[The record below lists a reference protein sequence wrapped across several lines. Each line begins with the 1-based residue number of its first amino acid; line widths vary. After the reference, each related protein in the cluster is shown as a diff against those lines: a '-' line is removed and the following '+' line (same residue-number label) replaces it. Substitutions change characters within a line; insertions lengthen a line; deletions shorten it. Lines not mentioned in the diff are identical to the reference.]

1 MITDA
6 NMKVYSGIT
15 DSGNDI
21 AHHGETDDGAPEDL
35 SYLKSDDFLNRG
47 VLADDSDDSSST
59 SNRSRHS
66 PESYSAFPN
75 NFFPRTPSPQP
86 TNARTDN
93 HANASVAV
101 RPDRVSAASAYTSSA
116 SYNRNDP
123 AGTFPNP
130 HESFTGRGKRLG
142 SAAPTSSTAPTAG
155 LNTGTITHTGLGAHS
170 AHGVT
175 ANDNARVV
183 MGDSYAGR
191 QNPND
196 NWSGTGAMSFEQHI
210 SYGSVP
216 RFEPTGTHTKSSRK
230 RPAPDSYPYSSGT
243 APTASRSGSQRRY
256 GGRQYSQSHQPPI
269 IPDEERITE
278 LSSSESEENDENTGR
293 TIGDAGD
300 KSAHR
305 RSGYSAGTGRI

>member
-123 AGTFPNP
+123 AGTFPNRQ
-130 HESFTGRGKRLG
+130 ESFPGRGEGLG

-243 APTASRSGSQRRY
+243 APPASQWESTKIWGETVFA
-256 GGRQYSQSHQPPI
+256 I
-269 IPDEERITE
+269 
-278 LSSSESEENDENTGR
+278 SSAANHTR
-293 TIGDAGD
+293 
-300 KSAHR
+300 
-305 RSGYSAGTGRI
+305 